1 MLYPSVEIYER
12 IFIIPVDV
20 VYDTSGNFL
29 QQHMNSRN
37 MGRPK
42 LIYIAGSHCSS
53 IQFFPFP
60 YLKTL

>member
-29 QQHMNSRN
+29 QQQMNSRN
-37 MGRPK
+37 MGRLK
-42 LIYIAGSHCSS
+42 LIYIAESHCS
-53 IQFFPFP
+53 ILQFFPIMH
-60 YLKTL
+60 LKTL